1 MLKLPHFF
9 KNTDITGINRSTYIT
24 LLIALI
30 SAMLWLFMAQ
40 ISSAVILH
48 GSIKVYKNNTILQHP
63 EGGKIGKV
71 FVTEGQVVKKDDLL
85 IELENPNLQSSLRNL
100 ERQNFSEQLRSE
112 RLKAEMN
119 YPNPFDYKESHLD
132 SDQLQILLTEKNLF
146 DSRRKNLLSQLS
158 SIREQ
163 IQFLNDEI
171 ISIQRTIKNDQIIID
186 KNKNLA
192 DKGFVSNAFIVN
204 AEQTLNQH
212 EAELARARQRI
223 SELSQRTNIAIDDF
237 KKAAAGEMR
246 ATNEKMLEI
255 EEKIKP
261 TADAMQN
268 LQVKSPV
275 DGTVVNL
282 FRLGIGSVLGAKEV
296 IAEIVPSTR
305 SLILEAS
312 LPSNQ
317 VSFVKPGQ
325 LARVKIQ
332 QLKQLGLK
340 DLKGKV
346 DTVSADTLS
355 QGATGNLAYLVQI
368 SIDQEMYQTFQ
379 LKPGMPA
386 EVFIQAGTRTPFEY
400 LSMPFS
406 TFLDRAVKE
415 P

>member
-40 ISSAVILH
+40 ISSAVILQ
-48 GSIKVYKNNTILQHP
+48 GSIKVYKNKTILQHP

-119 YPNPFDYKESHLD
+119 YPQPFEFKESHLD

-325 LARVKIQ
+325 IARVKIQ

-368 SIDQEMYQTFQ
+368 SIDQGDYQTFQ

-386 EVFIQAGTRTPFEY
+386 EVFIQAGTHTPFEY

-406 TFLDRAVKE
+406 AFLDRAVKE

>member
-1 MLKLPHFF
+1 
-9 KNTDITGINRSTYIT
+9 
-24 LLIALI
+24 
-30 SAMLWLFMAQ
+30 
-40 ISSAVILH
+40 V
-48 GSIKVYKNNTILQHP
+48 
-63 EGGKIGKV
+63 
-71 FVTEGQVVKKDDLL
+71 
-85 IELENPNLQSSLRNL
+85 
-100 ERQNFSEQLRSE
+100 
-112 RLKAEMN
+112 
-119 YPNPFDYKESHLD
+119 
-132 SDQLQILLTEKNLF
+132 
-146 DSRRKNLLSQLS
+146 
-158 SIREQ
+158 
-163 IQFLNDEI
+163 
-171 ISIQRTIKNDQIIID
+171 
-186 KNKNLA
+186 
-192 DKGFVSNAFIVN
+192 
-204 AEQTLNQH
+204 
-212 EAELARARQRI
+212 
-223 SELSQRTNIAIDDF
+223 
-237 KKAAAGEMR
+237 
-246 ATNEKMLEI
+246 LEI

-282 FRLGIGSVLGAKEV
+282 FRLGVGSVLGAKEV

-340 DLKGKV
+340 DLNGKV

-368 SIDQEMYQTFQ
+368 SIVQDMNQSFHF
-379 LKPGMPA
+379 KPGMPA

>member
-1 MLKLPHFF
+1 
-9 KNTDITGINRSTYIT
+9 
-24 LLIALI
+24 
-30 SAMLWLFMAQ
+30 MAQ
-40 ISSAVILH
+40 ISSAVILQ
-48 GSIKVYKNNTILQHP
+48 GSIKVYKNKTILQHP

-119 YPNPFDYKESHLD
+119 YPQAFEYKESHLD

-368 SIDQEMYQTFQ
+368 SIDQDMTQSFQ

-400 LSMPFS
+400 LSMPFA

>member
-40 ISSAVILH
+40 ISSAVILQ
-48 GSIKVYKNNTILQHP
+48 GSIKVYKNKTILQHP

-71 FVTEGQVVKKDDLL
+71 FVTEGQVVIKDDLL

-119 YPNPFDYKESHLD
+119 YPQAFEYKESHLD

>member
-40 ISSAVILH
+40 ISSAVILQ
-48 GSIKVYKNNTILQHP
+48 GSIKVYKNKTILQHP

-223 SELSQRTNIAIDDF
+223 SELSQRTNVAIYEF

-246 ATNEKMLEI
+246 ATNERVLEL

-368 SIDQEMYQTFQ
+368 SIDNDMYQTFQ

>member
-40 ISSAVILH
+40 ISSAVILQ
-48 GSIKVYKNNTILQHP
+48 GSIKVYKNKTILQHP

-119 YPNPFDYKESHLD
+119 YPQAFEYKESHLD

-268 LQVKSPV
+268 LQVRSPV

-305 SLILEAS
+305 SLIVEAS

-368 SIDQEMYQTFQ
+368 SIDQEMYQAFQ

-400 LSMPFS
+400 LSMPFA

>member
-40 ISSAVILH
+40 ISSAVILQ
-48 GSIKVYKNNTILQHP
+48 GSIKIYKNKTILQHP

-119 YPNPFDYKESHLD
+119 YPQAFEYKESHLD

-246 ATNEKMLEI
+246 ATNERVLEI

-305 SLILEAS
+305 ALILEAS

-325 LARVKIQ
+325 VARVKIQ

-368 SIDQEMYQTFQ
+368 SIDQDMNQSFQ

-400 LSMPFS
+400 LSMPFA

>member
-9 KNTDITGINRSTYIT
+9 NNTDITGINRSTYIT

-30 SAMLWLFMAQ
+30 SGMLWLFMAQ
-40 ISSAVILH
+40 ISSAVILQ
-48 GSIKVYKNNTILQHP
+48 GSIKVYKNKTILQHP

-119 YPNPFDYKESHLD
+119 YPQPFEYKETHLD

-223 SELSQRTNIAIDDF
+223 SELSQRTNVAIDEF

-246 ATNEKMLEI
+246 ATNERVLEL

-368 SIDQEMYQTFQ
+368 SIDNDMYQTFQ

>member
-9 KNTDITGINRSTYIT
+9 KNTDITGINRSIYIT

-40 ISSAVILH
+40 ISSAVILQ
-48 GSIKVYKNNTILQHP
+48 GSIKVYKNKTILQHP

-119 YPNPFDYKESHLD
+119 YPQAFEYKESHLD

-268 LQVKSPV
+268 LQVRSPV

-305 SLILEAS
+305 SLIVEAS

>member
-9 KNTDITGINRSTYIT
+9 KNTDITGINRSIYIT

-40 ISSAVILH
+40 ISSAVILQ
-48 GSIKVYKNNTILQHP
+48 GSIKVYKNKTILQHP

-112 RLKAEMN
+112 RLKSEMN
-119 YPNPFDYKESHLD
+119 YPQAFEYKESHLD

-268 LQVKSPV
+268 LQVRSPV

-305 SLILEAS
+305 SLIVEAS

>member
-40 ISSAVILH
+40 ISSAVILQ
-48 GSIKVYKNNTILQHP
+48 GSIKVYKNKTILQHP

-119 YPNPFDYKESHLD
+119 YPQAFEYKESHLD

>member
-40 ISSAVILH
+40 ISSAVILQ
-48 GSIKVYKNNTILQHP
+48 GSIKVYKNKTILQHP

-119 YPNPFDYKESHLD
+119 YPQAFEYKESHLD

-237 KKAAAGEMR
+237 KKGAAGEMR

>member
-40 ISSAVILH
+40 ISSAVILQ
-48 GSIKVYKNNTILQHP
+48 GSIKIYKNKTILQHP

-119 YPNPFDYKESHLD
+119 YPQAFEYKESHLD

-246 ATNEKMLEI
+246 ATNERVLEI

-282 FRLGIGSVLGAKEV
+282 FRLGVGSVLGAKEV

-305 SLILEAS
+305 ALILEAS

-325 LARVKIQ
+325 VARVKIQ

>member
-1 MLKLPHFF
+1 MFKLPHFF

-40 ISSAVILH
+40 ISSAVILQ
-48 GSIKVYKNNTILQHP
+48 GSIKIYKNKTILQHP

-119 YPNPFDYKESHLD
+119 YPQPFEYKESHLD

-237 KKAAAGEMR
+237 KKGAAGEMR

-325 LARVKIQ
+325 EARVKIQ